1 MVCFQSYVPQSM
13 VKRDLFWGFFLFG
26 KPKRLLCGE
35 GIWQIYQVH
44 LKLMDSSSRSKSWSP

>member
-1 MVCFQSYVPQSM
+1 MVCFQSYVPQSL
-13 VKRDLFWGFFLFG
+13 VKRDWFWGFFLFG

-44 LKLMDSSSRSKSWSP
+44 LKLTDS